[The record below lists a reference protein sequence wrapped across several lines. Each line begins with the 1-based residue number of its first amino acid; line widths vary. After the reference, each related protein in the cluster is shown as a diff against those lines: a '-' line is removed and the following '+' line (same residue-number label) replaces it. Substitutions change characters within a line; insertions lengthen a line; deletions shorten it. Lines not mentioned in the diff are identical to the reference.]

1 MYDHV
6 ATLELFINNPIFFY
20 CAVGAVG
27 LLFGSFFNVVIYRLP
42 VMMKTGWTRQCEELL
57 ELEAGGN
64 TAEFSL
70 VTPRSQCPQCQQLV
84 RAVDNIP
91 VLSYLLLG
99 GRCRHCRARI
109 SWRYPLVE
117 LSTAVMFVVTAW
129 AIGVSYQAL
138 AGLIL
143 TGLLIPLIFID
154 IDEQILPDSITFPG
168 IWAGLIFNSFGILT
182 DLHSAVLGAVA
193 GYLSLWAVYWGF
205 KLLTGKEGMG
215 YGDFKL
221 LAMLGAWLGWQM
233 LPLIILLSA
242 SVGAVFGV
250 IILAIGDKARDTPI
264 PFGPYLCMAGW
275 IALLA
280 GEEIVSA
287 YLQFSGIS

>member
-1 MYDHV
+1 MGPIEIFSASPV
-6 ATLELFINNPIFFY
+6 LFFCSIG
-20 CAVGAVG
+20 VLG
-27 LLFGSFFNVVIYRLP
+27 LLFGSFFNVIIYRLP

-57 ELEAGGN
+57 ELKATEKAG
-64 TAEFSL
+64 EFSL
-70 VTPRSQCPQCQQLV
+70 VAPRSQCPKCQTPV
-84 RAVDNIP
+84 HAIDNIP
-91 VLSYLLLG
+91 ILSYLILG
-99 GRCRHCRARI
+99 GRCRHCRVRI

-117 LSTAVMFVVTAW
+117 LLTAAMFITVAWSFGVT
-129 AIGVSYQAL
+129 YQAL
-138 AGLIL
+138 AGLVL

-154 IDEQILPDSITFPG
+154 IDEQILPDSITIPG
-168 IWAGLIFNSFGILT
+168 LWIGLVFSTFGILI
-182 DLHSAVLGAVA
+182 DLQSAVIGAIA
-193 GYLSLWAVYWGF
+193 GYLSLWAVYWAF

-221 LAMLGAWLGWQM
+221 LAMLGAWLGWHM

-242 SVGAVFGV
+242 SVGAVFGI

-280 GEEIVSA
+280 GDEIVSA
-287 YLQFSGIS
+287 YLQFSGFY